1 MSIFTSLRRVL
12 TLVVF
17 TLFTLSCGQ
26 PPAANDATNNNAKF
40 GPRAAGTRGGSLA
53 YRIAAPPTTF
63 NSLVATNEPSILIAF
78 YMMAGRPIEF
88 EHATQK
94 YRAAL
99 AESWTVGSD
108 RQTVD
113 LKLRDG
119 IKFSDGHPITT
130 EDVAFSLAAIY
141 DPKSEAAAWVDSM
154 NINGKPIESK
164 IIDERNMQLIFPEPV
179 AGVETYIDNI
189 GVLPKHILNADKE
202 AGKIK
207 DSYSVSTPPE
217 QIVTSGPFAVES
229 AVAGERIVLKRN
241 PNYWCKDEKG
251 TQLPYLDRLTFEVV
265 PNSNQALTR
274 LNQNSLDIIDRIGA
288 ADYASLLNSPGGAKA
303 YDLGPGL
310 GIDHIIF
317 NLSKT
322 NKEGTPVS
330 DPVKQSW
337 FSDKRFRRA
346 VSAAVDRTTI
356 ATSTLQGLASP
367 LYGFVT
373 SANHQWG
380 DPNLPKTP
388 YDLKQAEQLLTEAG
402 FVKKG
407 SGESPELF
415 DANGNRVEFSLL
427 VSAEN
432 EPRKLMAAVIQEDLA
447 KLGIKMNVVP
457 LESNKVSAAAGA
469 TFDYEAMLF
478 GLSPSGG
485 VEPTTYANFLLTG
498 SDTHQWQPSQKTPE
512 TEWEARIDKLFAE
525 QAREADPQKR
535 SALFNEIQQIMADE
549 TPVIPIVARHIV
561 TAATNRVG
569 NYAPSSV
576 FPFSIWN
583 AEELFVKQP

>member
-1 MSIFTSLRRVL
+1 MSNFTSLRRGL
-12 TLVVF
+12 LLVVLA
-17 TLFTLSCGQ
+17 LFLLSCVQ
-26 PPAANDATNNNAKF
+26 PPAANDSSANGNTKF
-40 GPRAAGTRGGSLA
+40 APKTAGTRGGSLA
-53 YRIAAPPTTF
+53 YRITAPPTTF
-63 NSLVATNEPSILIAF
+63 NSLVATNEPSFLIAF

-99 AESWTVGSD
+99 AESWTVGTD

-113 LKLRDG
+113 MKLREG

-130 EDVAFSLAAIY
+130 EDVVFSLDAIY
-141 DPKSEAAAWVDSM
+141 DPKSEAVAWVDSM
-154 NINGKPIESK
+154 TINGKPIATK
-164 IIDERNMQLIFPEPV
+164 IIDERNMQFIFPEPV
-179 AGVETYIDNI
+179 AGIETYIDNI

-202 AGKIK
+202 AGKLK
-207 DSYSVSTPPE
+207 DSYGVTTAPE
-217 QIVTSGPFAVES
+217 QIVTSGPFTVES

-241 PNYWCKDEKG
+241 PNYWRRDEKG
-251 TQLPYLDRLTFEVV
+251 TQMPYLDQLTFEVV
-265 PNSNQALTR
+265 PDANQALTR
-274 LNQNSLDIIDRIGA
+274 LNQNSLDIVDRIRA
-288 ADYASLLNSPGGAKA
+288 ADYASLLNSAGTVKV

-310 GIDHIIF
+310 GVDHIIF

-322 NKEGTPVS
+322 TKDGKPVG
-330 DPVKQSW
+330 DPIKQSW
-337 FSDKRFRRA
+337 FADKRFRRA

-367 LYGFVT
+367 LYGVVT
-373 SANHQWG
+373 SANRQWT

-388 YDLKQAEQLLTEAG
+388 YDLKQAEQLLTDAG

-407 SGESPELF
+407 TAESPELF
-415 DANGNRVEFSLL
+415 DAKGNRVEFSLL
-427 VSAEN
+427 VPAEN

-457 LESNKVSAAAGA
+457 MEANKVSAASGS
-469 TFDYEAMLF
+469 TYDYEAMLF
-478 GLSPSGG
+478 GLSPAG
-485 VEPTTYANFLLTG
+485 VEPTTYANFLLSG
-498 SDTHQWQPSQKTPE
+498 SDIHQWQPSQKTPA

-535 SALFNEIQQIMADE
+535 AALFNEIQQIMADE
-549 TPVIPIVARHIV
+549 TPVVPIVARHV
-561 TAATNRVG
+561 VSAANDRVG
-569 NYAPSSV
+569 NYAPSSI

-583 AEELFVKQP
+583 AEELFVKTN